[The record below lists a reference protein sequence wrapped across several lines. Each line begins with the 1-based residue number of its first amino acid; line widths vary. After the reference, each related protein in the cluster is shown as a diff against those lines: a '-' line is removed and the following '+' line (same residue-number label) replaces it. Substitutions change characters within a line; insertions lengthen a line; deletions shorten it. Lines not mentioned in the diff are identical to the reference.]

1 MAESDAQRI
10 LEALRAFGP
19 TLSIK
24 LYRVT
29 LDPAPAIPLL
39 PCLDHEAMLHATVA
53 PHMAVYIQDGTSG
66 DLHELVFTPE
76 RRAVEV
82 DTVSTW
88 GENAPAS
95 SDRLQAFLA
104 RHFPEYRVTLDG
116 PSWWR
121 GERRVAEACRAQV
134 SLRDVLLGGDLGAV
148 KARVDRLQT
157 IGALMEKQSRVTS
170 WGVRTMTGPLLAA
183 TGVITYLALG
193 RLRIS
198 VGETQVSLLQS
209 AVVGLAGAAFLYYGM
224 KAVQLTEMANRV
236 WKRSAEYSLIL
247 AERKRLSAR

>member
-1 MAESDAQRI
+1 MADAEARRI
-10 LEALRAFGP
+10 LDALRAFGP

-24 LYRVT
+24 LYRLT
-29 LDPAPAIPLL
+29 LDPAPAVPLL

-53 PHMAVYIQDGTSG
+53 PHMAVYVQDGSSG
-66 DLHELVFTPE
+66 DLHELVFIPE
-76 RRAVEV
+76 RRVVEV

-88 GENAPAS
+88 EEHSTES
-95 SDRLQAFLA
+95 SHRMQAMLG
-104 RHFPEYRVTLDG
+104 RVFPEYQVKVDG

-134 SLRDVLLGGDLGAV
+134 SLRDVLLASDLAAV

-170 WGVRTMTGPLLAA
+170 WGVRTMTAPLLAA
-183 TGVITYLALG
+183 TGVISYLALG

-198 VGETQVSLLQS
+198 LGETQVSLMQS

-247 AERKRLSAR
+247 AERKRLQN